1 MNDAYKL
8 FGIND
13 KISNIANECEINIQ
27 EVYNEIDALALYNQ
41 AKVLKAFQ
49 KNKITQSHFGSTTGY
64 GYGDMGREG
73 LEKVFADIYGTE
85 DALVRIQF
93 VSGTHTI
100 ATVLQAL
107 LMPGDL
113 MLAVSG
119 KPYDTLCDVIGINE
133 SPLSLKNYGVKYDQI
148 DLVDKERFDID
159 KIKEYLKK
167 NKVKLVHIQR
177 SRGYELRK
185 ALYISD
191 IEEVIQVI
199 KKIDKDIIVM
209 VDNCYGEFTE
219 KQEPSDV
226 GADIVCGS
234 LIKNMG
240 GGLAHM
246 GGYIVGKKDLIDL
259 CADKLTCPG
268 VGREGGATL
277 GQNRNMFQG
286 VFMAPTVVKNALKTA
301 VFTAAVME
309 SLGFDTY
316 PGVFDKRSDIVQTVK
331 FNDEE
336 SLIKFIQGIQATSPV
351 DSNVLPHPWNMPGY
365 EDKVVMA
372 AGTFIEGA
380 TIELSADA
388 PIREPY
394 IAYLQG
400 GLTFES
406 AKLSVLKALQDSIGE
421 E

>member
-1 MNDAYKL
+1 MNDAYKMY
-8 FGIND
+8 GISD
-13 KISNIANECEINIQ
+13 KIIKLANECEEEIN
-27 EVYNEIDALALYNQ
+27 ELYNEHEGIALYNQ
-41 AKVLKAFQ
+41 AKILKSFQ
-49 KNKITQSHFGSTTGY
+49 KNKLSQIHFGSTTGY
-64 GYGDMGREG
+64 GFGDVGREII
-73 LEKVFADIYGTE
+73 EKVYADIFNTE
-85 DALVRIQF
+85 DALVRVQF

-107 LMPGDL
+107 LMPGDK
-113 MLAVSG
+113 MLAISG

-148 DLVDKERFDID
+148 DLIDKERFDLD
-159 KIKEYLKK
+159 KIEKYLKSE
-167 NKVKLVHIQR
+167 KVKLVHIQR

-191 IEEVIQVI
+191 IEEVIDII

-219 KQEPSDV
+219 KLEPSDV
-226 GADIVCGS
+226 GADIICGS

-240 GGLAHM
+240 GGLATM
-246 GGYIVGKKDLIDL
+246 GGYIVGKKNLIDL

-268 VGREGGATL
+268 VGKECGATL
-277 GQNRNMFQG
+277 GQNRNILQG
-286 VFMAPTVVKNALKTA
+286 AFMAPTTVKNALKTA
-301 VFTAAVME
+301 VFSAALME
-309 SLGFDTY
+309 KLGFDIY

-331 FNDEE
+331 FNDENKF
-336 SLIKFIQGIQATSPV
+336 IKFIQGIQATSPV
-351 DSNVLPHPWNMPGY
+351 ESNVIPHPWDMPGY
-365 EDKVVMA
+365 EDKVIMA

-380 TIELSADA
+380 TIELSADG
-388 PIREPY
+388 PLKSPY

-406 AKLSVLKALQDSIGE
+406 AKLSICKALQNSISEG
-421 E
+421 

>member
-1 MNDAYKL
+1 MKDAYMMYD
-8 FGIND
+8 IND
-13 KISNIANECEINIQ
+13 KIINLANKCEEEIS
-27 EVYNEIDALALYNQ
+27 ELYNEIDEVALYNQ

-49 KNKITQSHFGSTTGY
+49 RNKVSQVHFGSTTGY
-64 GYGDMGREG
+64 GFGDSGREVI
-73 LEKVFADIYGTE
+73 EKVYSDIFNTE
-85 DALVRIQF
+85 DSLVRVQF

-107 LMPGDL
+107 LMPGDK
-113 MLAVSG
+113 MLAISG

-148 DLVDKERFDID
+148 DLIDKERFDLD
-159 KIKEYLKK
+159 KIEDYLKK
-167 NKVKLVHIQR
+167 EKVKLVHIQR

-191 IEEVIQVI
+191 IEEVIAVI
-199 KKIDKDIIVM
+199 KKIDENIIVM

-219 KQEPSDV
+219 KLEPSDV
-226 GADIVCGS
+226 GADIICGS

-240 GGLAHM
+240 GGLATM
-246 GGYIVGKKDLIDL
+246 GGYIAGKKSLIER

-268 VGREGGATL
+268 VGKECGATL
-277 GQNRNMFQG
+277 GQNRNILQG
-286 VFMAPTVVKNALKTA
+286 AFMAPTTVKNALKTA
-301 VFTAAVME
+301 VFSAALME
-309 SLGFDTY
+309 QLGFDIY

-331 FNDEE
+331 FNDENKF
-336 SLIKFIQGIQATSPV
+336 IKFIQGIQATSPV
-351 DSNVLPHPWNMPGY
+351 ESNVIPHPWDMPGY
-365 EDKVVMA
+365 EDKVIMA

-380 TIELSADA
+380 TIELSADG
-388 PIREPY
+388 PLKSPY

-406 AKLSVLKALQDSIGE
+406 AKLSICKALQNSISE
-421 E
+421 D